1 MLNVPV
7 VIVCCR
13 GLALPLGCGLVAAG
27 IAKGRYRLRLR
38 RCLHVG
44 KGFAGEQLQSA
55 GPGVYRLRIAS
66 SARLIRRAVS
76 PSRLATD
83 STE

>member
-27 IAKGRYRLRLR
+27 IPKGYRLRLR

-55 GPGVYRLRIAS
+55 GRGAHRLRTAS
-66 SARLIRRAVS
+66 SAKLIRRAVT

-83 STE
+83 SIE